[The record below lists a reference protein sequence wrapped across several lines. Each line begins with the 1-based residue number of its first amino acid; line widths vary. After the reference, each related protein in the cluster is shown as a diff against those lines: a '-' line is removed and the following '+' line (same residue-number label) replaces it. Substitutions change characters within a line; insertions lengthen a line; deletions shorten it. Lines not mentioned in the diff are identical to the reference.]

1 MKSSG
6 ARRAGIE
13 RRLLTILEG
22 PQKLTVSARI
32 LVLAVEQHWNLRVDS
47 IEELTLRDQRNIVVG
62 ENRRQDFQAKNH
74 PAS

>member
-13 RRLLTILEG
+13 KILLTILEG

-32 LVLAVEQHWNLRVDS
+32 LVIAVEQHWNLRVDS
-47 IEELTLRDQRNIVVG
+47 IEGVDASRPEKLCCGRESKARFSG
-62 ENRRQDFQAKNH
+62 EEP
-74 PAS
+74 PAG